1 MIISIDGLYIDFAC
15 NYMPDNMPDN
25 IIILRIYSY
34 QIKKSKL
41 KIYMFAGQKAKSV
54 MPDESSNHS
63 ELQKLNERNS
73 SSA

>member
-1 MIISIDGLYIDFAC
+1 
-15 NYMPDNMPDN
+15 
-25 IIILRIYSY
+25 
-34 QIKKSKL
+34 
-41 KIYMFAGQKAKSV
+41 MFAGQKAKSV